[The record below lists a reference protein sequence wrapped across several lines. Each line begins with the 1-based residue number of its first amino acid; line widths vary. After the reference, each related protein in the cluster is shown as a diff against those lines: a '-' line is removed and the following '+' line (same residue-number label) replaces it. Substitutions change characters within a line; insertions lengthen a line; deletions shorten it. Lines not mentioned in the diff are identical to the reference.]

1 MPMADSL
8 GQRNWKRLHRSTAKY
23 PGRTLPLDFSE
34 LSRGEMPDPT
44 IRRLSAYQRMFNQ
57 MADEGIRIAS
67 LADLARRSGLN
78 PPQIRKDLAFFGMFG
93 VRDKKKSKV
102 ELSPFQAKRRR
113 ASSPSLSGQEC
124 GKF

>member
-23 PGRTLPLDFSE
+23 PGRTLLLDFSE

-67 LADLARRSGLN
+67 SADLARRSGLN
-78 PPQIRKDLAFFGMFG
+78 PPQIRKDLAYFGKFG
-93 VRDKKKSKV
+93 VRKKKSKV
-102 ELSPFQAKRRR
+102 E
-113 ASSPSLSGQEC
+113 
-124 GKF
+124 